1 MVDEPVGVVRPALAE
16 QVLGHQLGRILDAGS
31 RLILGSAP
39 RNRAGR
45 QRGVAARPLGLLQDG
60 DARPGFV
67 RSERG
72 RESGAAGADDQD
84 IDRGVEVARG
94 VGRWHA
100 VQTYLL
106 AAHTVNS

>member
-1 MVDEPVGVVRPALAE
+1 LVPPPGTEPVDSAVLPPA
-16 QVLGHQLGRILDAGS
+16 
-31 RLILGSAP
+31 
-39 RNRAGR
+39 
-45 QRGVAARPLGLLQDG
+45 LGLLQDG
-60 DARPGFV
+60 DARAGFV

-100 VQTYLL
+100 VHTYLL